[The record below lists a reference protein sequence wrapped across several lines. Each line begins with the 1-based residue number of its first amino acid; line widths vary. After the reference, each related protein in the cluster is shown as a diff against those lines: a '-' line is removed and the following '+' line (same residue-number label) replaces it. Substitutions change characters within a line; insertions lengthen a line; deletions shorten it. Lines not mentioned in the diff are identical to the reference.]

1 MTLAI
6 WRRASSSNVEA
17 LIWCIG
23 ELGLVPELRAA
34 D

>member
-6 WRRASSSNVEA
+6 WAHTNSSNVEA
-17 LIWCIG
+17 WLCCIE